1 MKLSVVILAA
11 GKGTRMK
18 SQLPKVMQPL
28 AGRPLLRHVI
38 DTVRELKATSSLVV
52 YGHGGD
58 LVQRAFADDAMRWV
72 EQAEQKG
79 TGHAVRMALSQL
91 PIMGKTLILYGDV
104 PLITVATLSR
114 LIEKVSDEKML
125 GLISLEMVDPT
136 GYGRIV
142 RNTAGNVTRI
152 VEQKDADENEKKIR
166 EVNTGIFC
174 VPNALLHQWLP
185 ALRNDNAQSEYYLTD
200 IIAMAAADN
209 IDIETIQPEHSW
221 EVDGINDKL
230 QLARL
235 ERLYQYTQVENLMR
249 AGVTLIDPARF
260 DQRGSI
266 THGMDVYIEP
276 NVILE
281 GRVILGNNVYI
292 GANCQLKDCEI
303 GDNVIIKPNSLID
316 GAKVGAGAQIG
327 PFARLRP
334 GTVLAEDVHI
344 GNFVE
349 TKKATLGKASKANHL
364 AYLGDTIIGMGVN
377 IGAGAITC
385 NYDGV
390 NKHLTTIGDNAFIGT
405 NSSLIAPVIIGCGAT
420 TGAGSAIS
428 KDVPDNTL
436 AVARGKQVVIE
447 NWQRPQKSKKT
458 EKN

>member
-1 MKLSVVILAA
+1 MELNVVILAA

-18 SQLPKVMQPL
+18 SMLPKVMQPL

-38 DTVRELKATSSLVV
+38 DTAASLKARRTLVV

-58 LVQRAFADDAMRWV
+58 LVQKAFAGDALLWA

-79 TGHAVRMALSQL
+79 TGHAVQMALPQL
-91 PIMGKTLILYGDV
+91 PAEGRTLILYGDV
-104 PLITVATLSR
+104 PLTTPATLTR
-114 LIEKVSDEKML
+114 LIDKVGGEAVM
-125 GLISLEMVDPT
+125 GLITLVMDNPA

-142 RNTAGNVTRI
+142 RDASGAVVRI
-152 VEQKDADENEKKIR
+152 VEQKDANDDEKAIR

-174 VPNALLHQWLP
+174 VPNALLHRWLP
-185 ALRNDNAQSEYYLTD
+185 ALQNNNAQGEYYLTD

-209 IDIETIQPEHSW
+209 VRVETIQPDAGW

-230 QLARL
+230 QLATL
-235 ERLYQYTQVENLMR
+235 ERVHQRVLADQLMR
-249 AGVTLIDPARF
+249 GGVTLIDPARL
-260 DQRGSI
+260 DIRGTI
-266 THGMDVYIEP
+266 AHGMDVHIEP

-281 GRVILGNNVYI
+281 GRVVLGNNVRI

-303 GDNVIIKPNSLID
+303 GDNTVIKPNSLID
-316 GAKVGAGAQIG
+316 DAKVGASAEIG

-334 GTVLAEDVHI
+334 GTVLADSVHI

-349 TKKATLGKASKANHL
+349 TKKAVLGKGSKANHL
-364 AYLGDTIIGMGVN
+364 AYLGDAEIGSGVN
-377 IGAGAITC
+377 IGAGTITC

-405 NSSLIAPVIIGCGAT
+405 NTSLIAPVTVGAGAT

-428 KDVPDNTL
+428 KDVPENTL

-447 NWQRPQKSKKT
+447 SWQRPVKK
-458 EKN
+458 